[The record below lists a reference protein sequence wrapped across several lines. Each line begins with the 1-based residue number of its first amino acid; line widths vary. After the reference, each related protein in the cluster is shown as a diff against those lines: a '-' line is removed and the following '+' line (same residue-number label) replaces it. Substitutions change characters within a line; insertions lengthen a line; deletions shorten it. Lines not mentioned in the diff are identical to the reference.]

1 MECNMSTNTHDES
14 KSGAFEALAPVAGAL
29 EGVLSVEAPKA
40 RDFVKRIG
48 EVGEKW
54 AAEGNA
60 ALEKASTNADN
71 AILGAYRDI
80 AKARCAIRAAAFQ
93 EAEAWFA
100 GLGKLSSATSVTE
113 AVHVQA
119 DFLRARSEAAGNRI
133 KAIADYVDEKASEWR
148 KPAPVKAFP
157 KPEKAKAA

>member
-71 AILGAYRDI
+71 A
-80 AKARCAIRAAAFQ
+80 
-93 EAEAWFA
+93 

-133 KAIADYVDEKASEWR
+133 KAIADYVDVKAWEWR

>member
-1 MECNMSTNTHDES
+1 MSTSTHDES
-14 KSGAFEALAPVAGAL
+14 KSRAFEALSPVAGAL
-29 EGVLSVEAPKA
+29 EGILSVEAPSKA
-40 RDFVKRIG
+40 RDLVKRIG

-71 AILGAYRDI
+71 AIVAAYRDI

-100 GLGKLSSATSVTE
+100 GLGKLSSATSVPE

-148 KPAPVKAFP
+148 KPAPVKAFQ

>member
-71 AILGAYRDI
+71 AVLGAYRDI
-80 AKARCAIRAAAFQ
+80 AKASCAIRAAG
-93 EAEAWFA
+93 FA

-133 KAIADYVDEKASEWR
+133 KAIADYVDVKASE
-148 KPAPVKAFP
+148 
-157 KPEKAKAA
+157 